1 MNGAKV
7 FADTK
12 NMSREKWLGLR
23 REGVGGSD
31 ASAIMGL
38 NPYSS
43 PLKVYLDKI
52 GKLEE
57 QPDSEAMKQ
66 GRDLE
71 QYVAERFTEETGKKV
86 KRCNKILQHPDYPF
100 MLANVDRLIVGE
112 DAGLECKTTSP
123 YNKIRFDE
131 GELSPVYH
139 AQVQHYMAVTGM
151 SKWYVAILVLG
162 KAFHVFEVERND
174 DFIAALI
181 DAEQDFWENHVG
193 TRTPPLPIGNESDD
207 EAISVLYPEGED
219 DAEVMDLD
227 MDDELNLRAL
237 KVKQRDE
244 LDAEIKEIDQRCKLA
259 LGDFQRGMSAGWKV
273 NWTNTST
280 SRVDTKLLKEKY
292 PQIAEEVT
300 KVTAG
305 RRFSITAVKEA
316 K

>member
-12 NMSREKWLGLR
+12 NMSREKWLELR
-23 REGVGGSD
+23 RDGVGGSD

-123 YNKIRFDE
+123 YSKFKFSE
-131 GELSPVYH
+131 GEINPHYYWQSM
-139 AQVQHYMAVTGM
+139 HYMAVTGLP
-151 SKWYVAILVLG
+151 KWYVAVLILG
-162 KAFHVFEVERND
+162 KDFQVFCIDRKEDE
-174 DFIAALI
+174 IAALI
-181 DAEQDFWENHVG
+181 DAEQYFWENHVG

-207 EAISVLYPEGED
+207 EAISVLYPEGD
-219 DAEVMDLD
+219 DAEEVMELD

-259 LGDFQRGMSAGWKV
+259 LGDFQRGISAGWKV

-305 RRFSITAVKEA
+305 RRFSVTAVKEA